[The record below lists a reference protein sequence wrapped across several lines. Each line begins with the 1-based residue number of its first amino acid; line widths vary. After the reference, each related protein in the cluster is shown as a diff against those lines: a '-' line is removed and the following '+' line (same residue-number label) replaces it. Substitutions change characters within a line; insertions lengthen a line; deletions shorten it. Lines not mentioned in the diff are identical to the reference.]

1 MPIRS
6 DIFSLFNNSTIS
18 IPRFFDLDF
27 FLEDYDLLVKT
38 NNLAYREDFI
48 NIGKCFIKEFA
59 RVPRSINFLDYH
71 PSYGIAYTFSED
83 ANRLMMRSTKF
94 SEVMEYCVN
103 SIEYTIRSAISA
115 MRDEREL
122 FEFEFEFFKIVGII
136 FFKYLKKFNF
146 TFQCDDGY
154 TTHIYVNA
162 PHLCPGQ
169 KKCYKRTVRNR
180 FNVKV

>member
-1 MPIRS
+1 MPRS

-18 IPRFFDLDF
+18 IPRFFDFEF
-27 FLEDYDLLVKT
+27 FIDDYDLLTKA
-38 NNLAYREDFI
+38 NDLACIDDFI
-48 NIGKCFIKEFA
+48 NIGKYFIKEFN
-59 RVPRSINFLDYH
+59 RVPNFPGFLDERQLY
-71 PSYGIAYTFSED
+71 YTIVYTFSED

-94 SEVMEYCVN
+94 SEAMEYCVK
-103 SIEYTIRSAISA
+103 SIEQVIKNAYYTNDMDNLI
-115 MRDEREL
+115 EL
-122 FEFEFEFFKIVGII
+122 EYYFFKIVGII
-136 FFKYLKKFNF
+136 FFKYLKRFNF

-162 PHLCPGQ
+162 PHLCPSQ